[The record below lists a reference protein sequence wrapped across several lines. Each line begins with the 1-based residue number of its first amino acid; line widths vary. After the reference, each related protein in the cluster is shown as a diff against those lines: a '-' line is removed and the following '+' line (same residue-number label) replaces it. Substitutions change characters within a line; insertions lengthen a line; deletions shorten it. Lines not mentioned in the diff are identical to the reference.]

1 MKLKFFAREDLLVRE
16 AGIGPV
22 IGEAARYYGR
32 TFDPATRSY
41 PATKEPFETEA
52 DSEDGLK
59 CSKQCRKG
67 ALFAADKT
75 TADALGVEHIETEF
89 SDGVHAVKKAPAA
102 KPAAASSKKEAS

>member
-1 MKLKFFAREDLLVRE
+1 MKLKFYAREDLLVRE

-67 ALFAADKT
+67 TLFAADKT

-89 SDGVHAVKKAPAA
+89 RDGAHAAKAPAA
-102 KPAAASSKKEAS
+102 KPAASSKKEAS